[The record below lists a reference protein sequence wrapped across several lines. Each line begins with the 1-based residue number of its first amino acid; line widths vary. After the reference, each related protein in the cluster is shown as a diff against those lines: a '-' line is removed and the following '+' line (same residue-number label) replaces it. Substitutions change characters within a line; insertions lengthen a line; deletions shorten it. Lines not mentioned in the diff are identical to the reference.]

1 MENKKILFVILAIF
15 LFPIA
20 LIPQESFCQEQY
32 PIVPTPGTTSTA
44 TLSPTPT
51 TTASPTLSP
60 EETSE
65 PFESTIPS
73 GTRLYPTPKSGAAG
87 LNYALV
93 GGVAIVVIAVVG
105 VLFVAVKKRRV
116 SERSL
121 RRYSSQDF
129 QNWVLKRIDGKASTS
144 RDIAMGIDGFTARGY
159 PLSIKQSDSVGMIE
173 IDRFASTLAKN
184 RARNGVIVAFGFGSD
199 AVRGKVRAKT
209 SYGLDIEMLTI
220 NDLIYT
226 RRPY

>member
-1 MENKKILFVILAIF
+1 MKNKKIVIMILAI
-15 LFPIA
+15 LLCPIA
-20 LIPQESFCQEQY
+20 LIPQKSCCQEQY
-32 PIVPTPGTTSTA
+32 PTIPTPGPTSTTTITPAPTKTA
-44 TLSPTPT
+44 T
-51 TTASPTLSP
+51 PTLSP

-65 PFESTIPS
+65 PFETTIPS
-73 GTRLYPTPKSGAAG
+73 VTRLYPTPKSEAAG

-93 GGVAIVVIAVVG
+93 GGVGIVVIAVVG

-121 RRYSSQDF
+121 RRYSSQEF
-129 QNWVLKRIDGKASTS
+129 QNWVLKRIDGKVSTS
-144 RDIAMGIDGFTARGY
+144 RDVAMGIDGFTARGY

-173 IDRFASTLAKN
+173 IDRFASALAKN
-184 RARNGVIVAFGFGSD
+184 RARNGVIVAFGFGGD